1 MITTRNA
8 VLEQAIH
15 QQDIDRITGIVARKY
30 GLPIAQEAVGD
41 ALTYVCGN
49 YDPERI
55 SAHTNAPIKPFT
67 LLYKAAFNSA
77 YKIVRSK
84 WEDELDDTFAD
95 PLVEQEMDSAES
107 DVSEDMPWVQKL
119 LDALEI
125 ESVCADT
132 AQEKARVKYAKKVT
146 QALAV
151 LVHSMDD
158 EEMGYGDR
166 EELNIILS
174 EMSGV
179 PMSNMANAM
188 VMVRK
193 VATRTMPYELRGFI
207 R

>member
-1 MITTRNA
+1 M
-8 VLEQAIH
+8 
-15 QQDIDRITGIVARKY
+15 VARRY
-30 GLPIAQEAVGD
+30 GQNIAEDAVGQ
-41 ALTYVCGN
+41 ALEYVCGN

-84 WEDELDDTFAD
+84 WTEELDNEFAD
-95 PLVEQEMDSAES
+95 PLVEQEMDNAES
-107 DVSEDMPWVQKL
+107 DVSEEMPWVQKL
-119 LDALEI
+119 LDALDI
-125 ESVCADT
+125 ESVCADSP
-132 AQEKARVKYAKKVT
+132 QEKARVKYAKKVT
-146 QALAV
+146 QALAI

-158 EEMGYGDR
+158 VEMGYGDR
-166 EELNIILS
+166 DELNIILS

-179 PMSNMANAM
+179 PFSNMANAM